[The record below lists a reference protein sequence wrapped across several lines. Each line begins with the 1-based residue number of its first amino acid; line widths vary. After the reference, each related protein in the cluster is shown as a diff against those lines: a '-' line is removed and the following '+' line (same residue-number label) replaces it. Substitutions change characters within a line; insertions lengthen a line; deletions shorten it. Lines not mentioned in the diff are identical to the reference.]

1 MHSLP
6 HNIWSQGSMTPSR
19 LFFFKKNFFPGFILL
34 KKSCL
39 SILYLK
45 SIMQEVSKIYVDLFT
60 LGHLFVT

>member
-6 HNIWSQGSMTPSR
+6 HNIWSQGSMIPSR
-19 LFFFKKNFFPGFILL
+19 LFFFFNFFAGFILL

-45 SIMQEVSKIYVDLFT
+45 RYMQEVSKIYVDLFT

>member
-6 HNIWSQGSMTPSR
+6 HNIWSQGSMTASR
-19 LFFFKKNFFPGFILL
+19 LFFFNFFPGFILL

-45 SIMQEVSKIYVDLFT
+45 RYMQEVSKIYVDLFT